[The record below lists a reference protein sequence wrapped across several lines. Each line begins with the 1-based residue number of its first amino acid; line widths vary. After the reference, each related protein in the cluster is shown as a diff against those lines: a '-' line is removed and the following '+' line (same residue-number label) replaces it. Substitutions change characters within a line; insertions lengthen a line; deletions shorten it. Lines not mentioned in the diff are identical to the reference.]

1 MKEKPILQ
9 STIELGFLAEKK
21 TQIKLIEL
29 GLGRKVSLTIE

>member
-29 GLGRKVSLTIE
+29 GFLTLEPILDG